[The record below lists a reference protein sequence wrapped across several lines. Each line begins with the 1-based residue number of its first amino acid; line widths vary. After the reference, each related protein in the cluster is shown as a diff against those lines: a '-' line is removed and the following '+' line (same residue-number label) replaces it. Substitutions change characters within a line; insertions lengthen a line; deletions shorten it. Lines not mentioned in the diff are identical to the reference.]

1 VLEKDG
7 RKPGGKFAPGVS
19 GNPAGR
25 PKGARNRVT
34 ELCAD
39 LLGDDAEQIMK
50 ECIKR
55 AKKGDAVALRLCV
68 ERLVPIRAARDRSIV
83 VEDLPDVRQAGD
95 LVAAA
100 ALVISRAASGEMS
113 LSEAKEFM
121 ALLQV
126 ERALI
131 ETQDLAVR
139 LEVLEGQ
146 VSDGGA
152 QAPAVAELARRVRRC
167 VLDEEERKR

>member
-1 VLEKDG
+1 VSDKA
-7 RKPGGKFAPGVS
+7 KQGGKFAPGVS

-25 PKGARNRVT
+25 PKGARNKIT
-34 ELCAD
+34 ELCSD
-39 LLGDDAEQIMK
+39 LLGDDAGEIMR

-83 VEDLPDVRQAGD
+83 VEDLPDVRSASD
-95 LVAAA
+95 LVTAA
-100 ALVISRAASGEMS
+100 ALVIERAASGDMS

-121 ALLQV
+121 ALLQA

-139 LEVLEGQ
+139 LEVLEQ
-146 VSDGGA
+146 QAAEGGA
-152 QAPAVAELARRVRRC
+152 ASPAVAELGRRIRRC
-167 VLDEEERKR
+167 VLEGERP